1 MHRPVTISVK
11 ELTSGLTGFNLGL
24 TISVPIMGYTSNGS
38 NFNLQAHTMS
48 HLNVWNFQG
57 KRLKN
62 GLSLI
67 KLAQFSL

>member
-48 HLNVWNFQG
+48 HFECVKFSG
-57 KRLKN
+57 EE
-62 GLSLI
+62 I
-67 KLAQFSL
+67 KKWA

>member
-38 NFNLQAHTMS
+38 NFNLQAHYESFWMCGI
-48 HLNVWNFQG
+48 FRG
-57 KRLKN
+57 RD
-62 GLSLI
+62 
-67 KLAQFSL
+67 

>member
-38 NFNLQAHTMS
+38 NFNLKAHTMNHFECVEFS
-48 HLNVWNFQG
+48 G
-57 KRLKN
+57 EE
-62 GLSLI
+62 I
-67 KLAQFSL
+67 KKWA

>member
-38 NFNLQAHTMS
+38 NFNLQARTMS
-48 HLNVWNFQG
+48 HFECVEFSG
-57 KRLKN
+57 EE
-62 GLSLI
+62 I
-67 KLAQFSL
+67 KKWA